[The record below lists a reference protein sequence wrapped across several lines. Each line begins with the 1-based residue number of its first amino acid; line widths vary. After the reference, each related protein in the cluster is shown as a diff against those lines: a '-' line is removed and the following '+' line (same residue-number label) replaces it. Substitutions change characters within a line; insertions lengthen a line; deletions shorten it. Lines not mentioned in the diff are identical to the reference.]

1 MSKEVEMTLDM
12 AVAEVSS
19 LLNGIE
25 LTLDHNQE
33 RYRVIARFIN
43 HALRDV
49 ALELEWSYYSDY
61 EIVGTAHEGLREVHL
76 RKSLRPRVINDDA
89 VRLVDG
95 ETKETRFYAYF
106 LPRDSLGKHGSRPG
120 LWVAAV
126 RDTLSFSRYFNSA
139 EAGLEIHVPVMR
151 EPRMFQ
157 VAVTEGPSP
166 IRLGGPAAFAYLDDA
181 VRSQKVDFDY
191 PDLVVMR
198 AAYLYAQTDPLMQ
211 PRVQTLEANYK
222 DRMYS
227 LKERDER
234 STDASYVND
243 FSMGIE
249 SSLNGQS
256 DYPDGRAL
264 ADERGFY
271 GW

>member
-1 MSKEVEMTLDM
+1 MSKEVEMTLDQ
-12 AVAEVSS
+12 AVAEVSV

-33 RYRVIARFIN
+33 RYRVITRFLN

-61 EIVGTAHEGLREVHL
+61 ENVGMSHEHIREVHL
-76 RKSLRPRVINDDA
+76 RHSVRPRIINDDS
-89 VRLVDG
+89 VRLVDCETQ
-95 ETKETRFYAYF
+95 ETKFYAYF
-106 LPRDSLGKHGSRPG
+106 LPREALGKHGSRPG
-120 LWVAAV
+120 LWVSVV
-126 RDTLSFSRYFNSA
+126 RDVLSFSRYLTSA
-139 EAGLEIHVPVMR
+139 ESGLQIHVPVMR

-157 VAVTEGPSP
+157 
-166 IRLGGPAAFAYLDDA
+166 IPATNVSLEEA
-181 VRSQKVDFDY
+181 VRKQKVDFDY
-191 PDLVVMR
+191 PDLVIMR

-234 STDASYVND
+234 ATDASYVND